1 MLLNILWTYE
11 KRMQTVETYCISYQ
25 KNTANKNSS
34 VRRTKQDG
42 LLLVSNFDICGKKN
56 QGLLKIKKLV
66 D

>member
-1 MLLNILWTYE
+1 
-11 KRMQTVETYCISYQ
+11 MQTVETYCISYQ

-42 LLLVSNFDICGKKN
+42 LVLVSNFDICGKKN